1 MVPQCSH
8 TAELIRLYAH
18 DVGSSSYINYN
29 SIKLFFFFFF
39 KKRFGLRDHGAGA
52 DVCH

>member
-29 SIKLFFFFFF
+29 SIKLFFF
-39 KKRFGLRDHGAGA
+39 KKRLGLRDHGAGA
-52 DVCH
+52 GVCH

>member
-18 DVGSSSYINYN
+18 DMGSSSYINYN
-29 SIKLFFFFFF
+29 SIKLFCFFF

-52 DVCH
+52 GVCH